1 MMRTLARVGLGLL
14 ILAVVAAAL
23 VGWSLRGL
31 LTDLPDVASL
41 RDYDPPVLS
50 RVYSRDGVLM
60 AELFDQRREVVAAD
74 SVPPH
79 VVHAFLAAEDSS
91 FYRHN
96 GLDFPGILR
105 AAWAN
110 LREGRV
116 VQGGSTITQQVAKS
130 LLLTPERSLRRK
142 VREAV
147 LALRIERN
155 LSKAEILHLYLNQI
169 YLGHSA
175 YGVEAASQ
183 VYFGIP
189 SAELSVQQAALLAGL
204 PQAPSRYDPFQ
215 HPERAR
221 ERRRYVL
228 QRMAGEGWL
237 APEEVSQLAAEPLDL
252 VPSENPFYT
261 VSPYF
266 SEQVRQLVEERRGR
280 EAMLKGGLR
289 VTTTMDSRLQA
300 AARTALR
307 RGLEAVDR
315 RAGWRGPLE
324 TIDPAVPGP
333 FAAGAA
339 PTPGARTRALVV
351 AVDGDG
357 ARVLAGG
364 LEVALPRENLAWA
377 LPRGA
382 EPPQLLH
389 PGDVVLCEF
398 AAAADGDLVAHL
410 TQEPEVEGALVC
422 LDPHSGEVL
431 ACVGGYDFA
440 RSQFNRAVQA
450 QRQPG
455 SAIKPLVYAAA
466 LENGYTPATL
476 VYDTPIV
483 YDSPDLDEKWKPRNY
498 SKRFYGATTL
508 REALVHSRNIIT
520 VKVLRDIGV
529 PRTVAFLKQLGV
541 SSPLSADLSL
551 ALGASS
557 LSLLELVK
565 VYGVFASGGELHPPR
580 FVLQIED
587 PSADAAA
594 EPAPPAGQTVLS
606 PATAFVMVDMMQAV
620 IREGTGRR
628 ARGLKHPAAGKT
640 GTTNDNRDAWFLGF
654 TPSLVTGVW
663 VGYDDG
669 RTLGKRETGGIA
681 AAPIWL
687 QFMQAA
693 TRDRPPLSFPL
704 PEGVEF
710 ARIDAATGHLAGARS
725 EKTFTAAFL
734 RGTVPQALEPE
745 ELSPATSRRLDPNDP
760 SALDALR

>member
-1 MMRTLARVGLGLL
+1 MRTLARVGLGLL
-14 ILAVVAAAL
+14 ILAAVAAAAI
-23 VGWSLRGL
+23 GWFLRGL

-60 AELFDQRREVVAAD
+60 AELFDQRREVVDAA

-79 VVHAFLAAEDSS
+79 VMQAFLAAEDSA
-91 FYRHN
+91 FYRHE
-96 GLDFPGILR
+96 GIDIPGILR

-110 LREGRV
+110 LRAGRV

-175 YGVEAASQ
+175 YGVEAAAK
-183 VYFGIP
+183 VYFGIL
-189 SAELSVQQAALLAGL
+189 SAELSVGQAALLAGL

-215 HPERAR
+215 YPERAR

-228 QRMAGEGWL
+228 QRMAREGWL
-237 APEEVSQLAAEPLDL
+237 ADEEASRLTTEPLGL
-252 VPSENPFYT
+252 VPSENPFYS

-266 SEQVRQLVEERRGR
+266 SEQVRQMVEERHGR
-280 EAMLKGGLR
+280 EALLQGGLR
-289 VTTTMDSRLQA
+289 ITTTMDSRLQA

-307 RGLEAVDR
+307 DGLEAVDR
-315 RAGWRGPLE
+315 RQGWRGPLE
-324 TIDPAVPGP
+324 KIDPALPGP

-339 PTPGARTRALVV
+339 PIPGDRSRALVV
-351 AVDGDG
+351 AVDTDG

-364 LEVALPRENLAWA
+364 LLVALPREHLAWA
-377 LPRGA
+377 LSRGA
-382 EPPQLLH
+382 EPMLLLQ

-398 AAAADGDLVAHL
+398 AVAEDGDLVAHL
-410 TQEPEVEGALVC
+410 IQEPEVEGALVC

-431 ACVGGYDFA
+431 ACVGGYDFS

-466 LENGYTPATL
+466 VENGYTPATL
-476 VYDTPIV
+476 MYDTPIV
-483 YDSPDLDEKWKPRNY
+483 YDSADLDEKWKPRNY

-529 PRTVAFLKQLGV
+529 PRTVAFLQQLGV
-541 SSPLSADLSL
+541 TSPLSADLSL

-565 VYGVFASGGELHPPR
+565 VYGVFASGGVLHPPR
-580 FVLQIED
+580 FVLRVDD
-587 PSADAAA
+587 PASGAAD
-594 EPAPPAGQTVLS
+594 EPAAPTGLPVLS
-606 PATAFVMVDMMQAV
+606 PATAFVITDMMQAV

-628 ARGLKHPAAGKT
+628 ARGLQHPAAGKT
-640 GTTNDNRDAWFLGF
+640 GTTNDNRDSWFLGF
-654 TPSLVTGVW
+654 TPELVTGVW
-663 VGYDDG
+663 VGFDDG
-669 RTLGKRETGGIA
+669 RTLGKRETGGSA

-687 QFMQAA
+687 EFMQAA
-693 TRDRPPLSFPL
+693 TAGRPSVSFAV

-710 ARIDAATGHLAGARS
+710 ARIDAATGHLAGARA
-725 EKTFTAAFL
+725 EKTFTASFL
-734 RGTVPQALEPE
+734 RGTVPPALEPAE
-745 ELSPATSRRLDPNDP
+745 VSPSTSRRLDPSDP